1 MELQTERL
9 YIRPFNKNDLDDT
22 YEIQSNDDVC
32 KYLLEDAWDT
42 GNKQIE
48 FSKKL
53 DNNKLNE
60 DSPLNLAIVL
70 NEEVI
75 GDISVWYTDMKETV
89 EIGFVFNPEYAKKGY
104 AKESVQAVIKN
115 LFDEYKV
122 HRIQANLDARNTSS
136 AKLCKNLGMRLEAHF
151 IKDYWNKGEWTDSY
165 VYGMLIDDL
174 K

>member
-22 YEIQSNDDVC
+22 YEIYSNDDVC
-32 KYLLEDAWDT
+32 KYLSEDAWDT

-70 NEEVI
+70 NEKVI
-75 GDISVWYTDMKETV
+75 GDISVWYTDMIETV

-174 K
+174 E